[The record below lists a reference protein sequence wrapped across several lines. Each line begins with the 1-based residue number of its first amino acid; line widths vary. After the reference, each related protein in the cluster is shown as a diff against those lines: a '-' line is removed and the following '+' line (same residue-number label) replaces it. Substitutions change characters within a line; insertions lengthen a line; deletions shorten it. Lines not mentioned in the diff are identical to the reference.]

1 MITNWELSNEGGIS
15 TLLYEL
21 ELAVVQTRKIETSLN
36 IWKYKYCMD
45 DHKKFNVCDTRW
57 KEKQFKDLDRNQP
70 HYIAPKSTESNNNL
84 EGRSNDKRALRP
96 THYPLKSLHIYH

>member
-36 IWKYKYCMD
+36 I
-45 DHKKFNVCDTRW
+45 
-57 KEKQFKDLDRNQP
+57 
-70 HYIAPKSTESNNNL
+70 
-84 EGRSNDKRALRP
+84 
-96 THYPLKSLHIYH
+96 